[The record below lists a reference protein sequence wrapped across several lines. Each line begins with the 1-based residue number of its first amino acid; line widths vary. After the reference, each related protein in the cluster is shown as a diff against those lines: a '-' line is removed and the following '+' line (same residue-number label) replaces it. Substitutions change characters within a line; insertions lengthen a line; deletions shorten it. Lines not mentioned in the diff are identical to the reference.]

1 MGGYIFTTGLVAFYI
16 ALTSFRTR
24 APGVAAIVAVAGMT
38 SIGWMAAV
46 NFLIDSD
53 FKWLLFGFGLLWAS
67 AVALSWTGK

>member
-1 MGGYIFTTGLVAFYI
+1 MATSSLPALVTLYI

-24 APGVAAIVAVAGMT
+24 ARGVAAIVAVAGMT

-67 AVALSWTGK
+67 AVALYWTGT